1 MITGGPASGK
11 YRRQHETI
19 SLRLGVHS
27 QPGSDYACDGHGLAV
42 LVLGPRLPPL
52 TRPRL
57 LQRLPITEAIPLP
70 VTNGEISGRIPT
82 GATIPG
88 ENNGSM
94 KIGAIIT
101 GEHSAHRKIG
111 SSAGILKNKEH
122 QIMRRKQ
129 DTLVV

>member
-1 MITGGPASGK
+1 MVNIGDSIRKFLFVSAFTVS
-11 YRRQHETI
+11 
-19 SLRLGVHS
+19 
-27 QPGSDYACDGHGLAV
+27 LAV
-42 LVLGPRLPPL
+42 ITPAMAQPWPNGIGPGPPPA
-52 TRPRL
+52 TAYPPTAAPTTPRYGGN
-57 LQRLPITEAIPLP
+57 TAP

-82 GATIPG
+82 GATMPG

-101 GEHSAHRKIG
+101 GEHSAQRKIG

>member
-1 MITGGPASGK
+1 MRQFLFVSAFTASLVVITPAMAQPWPSG
-11 YRRQHETI
+11 I
-19 SLRLGVHS
+19 
-27 QPGSDYACDGHGLAV
+27 GS
-42 LVLGPRLPPL
+42 
-52 TRPRL
+52 
-57 LQRLPITEAIPLP
+57 
-70 VTNGEISGRIPT
+70 

-101 GEHSAHRKIG
+101 GEHSAQRKIG

-129 DTLVV
+129 DTFAV